1 MRLLCRRH
9 LHAGDLPPAQVRIAE
24 CIHPFDLP
32 PDIRLVFLQSD
43 IEFFRPLFQFLLHLP
58 VDPGLEDPAEDF
70 APLPGSRVQQLKE
83 FPLGD
88 HGDLG
93 ELSGIQPQDLFDLLI
108 RLPLLP
114 LKFLPVRQE
123 KAHLRRLFHQ
133 THGAVCIFPPAGAHI
148 FGIAPHRVLA
158 LPAGKCVFHISLR
171 AFVRILAAHHIAVA
185 HPAAG
190 PVIECVGDGVKDGRL
205 PGARVAG
212 NEKES
217 AFYHCK
223 IDNLHA
229 GIGSERGHG
238 KSDRSHCS
246 SPFA

>member
-1 MRLLCRRH
+1 MK
-9 LHAGDLPPAQVRIAE
+9 
-24 CIHPFDLP
+24 CIHPFNLP
-32 PDIRLVFLQSD
+32 PDIRLVFLQAD
-43 IEFFRPLFQFLLHLP
+43 IEFFRLLFQFLLHLP
-58 VDPGLEDPAEDF
+58 VDPGLEDLAEDLP
-70 APLPGSRVQQLKE
+70 PLPGSRVQQLKE
-83 FPLGD
+83 FALGD

-93 ELSGIQPQDLFDLLI
+93 ELSGVQPQDLFDLLV

-114 LKFLPVRQE
+114 LKFLPVGQE
-123 KAHLRRLFHQ
+123 QAHFRRLLYQ
-133 THGAVCIFPPAGAHI
+133 THGAVRIFPFAGPHI
-148 FGIAPHRVLA
+148 FRIAPHRVLA
-158 LPAGKCVFHISLR
+158 LPAGKGVFHIGIR

-185 HPAAG
+185 HPAAC
-190 PVIECVGDGVKDGRL
+190 PVIERVGDGVKDGRL

-223 IDNLHA
+223 INNFHA
-229 GIGSERGHG
+229 GIGSERRHG